1 MKERSVLW
9 PKKPVLET
17 DMSEVLASLRTLPP
31 EQEAIRRK
39 CFHPSGK
46 FVEFPEEEIEPSI
59 PERFYKIARKYPSNL
74 ATRSMVRN
82 SCCSTITVVM
92 LLPNR

>member
-9 PKKPVLET
+9 RKKPVLET
-17 DMSEVLASLRTLPP
+17 DMSEVLAFLRKLPP

-46 FVEFPEEEIEPSI
+46 FVEFPE
-59 PERFYKIARKYPSNL
+59 RG
-74 ATRSMVRN
+74 
-82 SCCSTITVVM
+82 
-92 LLPNR
+92 NRAIDPRAFL